1 MGKSTAQIAAELGIA
16 EPTVR
21 VLLARAIHKIEAEK
35 QIHRFAALVMVSAA
49 IRREQS
55 CLEH

>member
-1 MGKSTAQIAAELGIA
+1 MPKSNAEIATELGIS
-16 EPTVR
+16 EVTVR
-21 VLLARAIHKIEAEK
+21 VLLARAIHKIEAEN

-55 CLEH
+55 CLD